1 MNTYLL
7 FVLFLALGVA
17 IGTVIQRLSSPL
29 VGVMEVSE
37 ENEKKKFNM
46 IWMMPVD
53 EVTTNKY
60 VLLKITH
67 K

>member
-17 IGTVIQRLSSPL
+17 IGTIIQRLSSPL

-37 ENEKKKFNM
+37 DGEKKKFNM

-53 EVTTNKY
+53 EVTANKY

>member
-7 FVLFLALGVA
+7 FTLFLSLGVV

-37 ENEKKKFNM
+37 DGEKKKFNM

>member
-7 FVLFLALGVA
+7 FTLFLALGVV

-53 EVTTNKY
+53 EVTANKY